1 FEVMEISDSI
11 KLLIKDNV
19 ELSVLQAAAEKDG
32 LSSLRQVA
40 IRKMLEGITTYEEV
54 IAMTVQ

>member
-1 FEVMEISDSI
+1 MEISDSI